1 LATTPSPPICRT
13 AYVSPAV
20 HENIED
26 EEHDVRVVTG
36 ILYRNETQMPRFIE
50 GDQFSINGRSH
61 RKSFHESS
69 NDLRELLGEVLSVSR

>member
-1 LATTPSPPICRT
+1 MIPTCSK
-13 AYVSPAV
+13 

-26 EEHDVRVVTG
+26 EEHDVRVGTC
-36 ILYRNETQMPRFIE
+36 ILYRIETQMPHFIE

-61 RKSFHESS
+61 RKSLRESS